1 MTDRLRVP
9 DSHRSLLDAPV
20 AVLSTNG
27 ANGLPQVTAVGFLH
41 DPEDD
46 LIKISLNDA
55 RQKTKN
61 LHRDPRATLFILDPQ
76 SLYRTLEIRA
86 EVELIPDSD
95 LAFASRAGKKY
106 NADFTEMDRPG
117 ETRSIV
123 VLHPVKINV
132 ADMTPAG
139 QRG

>member
-1 MTDRLRVP
+1 MTDGLRVP
-9 DSHRSLLDAPV
+9 DSHRDLLDALT
-20 AVLSTNG
+20 AVLATNG

-46 LIKISLNDA
+46 LIKISLNDT

-61 LHRDPRATLFILDPQ
+61 LRRDPQTTFFVLDLNRP
-76 SLYRTLEIRA
+76 YRTLEVRA
-86 EVELIPDSD
+86 EAELIADTD
-95 LAFASRAGKKY
+95 LAFAKKAGVKY
-106 NADFTEMDRPG
+106 NADFTRQDRPG

-132 ADMTPAG
+132 ADMSA
-139 QRG
+139 